1 MKNYSIILIGICL
14 LLSGCNRTSA
24 EIDSS
29 VSESIASIEETETLE
44 QTEVSSVEIEE
55 DEWKTESDE
64 EVASEKYRSNGIIE
78 VSIERIENPIKN
90 EDGEVIAIVYY
101 EKPVV
106 SGDSE
111 AAKKINAFFET
122 EQQSWFGSHKSRL
135 TQGMDSYYDYF
146 YNGVKITEEM
156 SGTEILIEDS
166 LHYVMETRIK
176 YLDENML
183 SILQISDVLIG
194 TRGWSYYGSTFDL
207 STGELIPI
215 TELIEIKPEEIRM
228 ILEERTKGSWFEIE
242 YDELADNNYIITNYD
257 EKVDMRYEYF
267 YDGES
272 YFLIDN
278 WSHRDGYLYKWNGKW
293 GSEYNIQDIQYI
305 LLDWPNSNLTWK
317 ED

>member
-1 MKNYSIILIGICL
+1 MDLI
-14 LLSGCNRTSA
+14 SGTTKEASPA
-24 EIDSS
+24 KAGAQ
-29 VSESIASIEETETLE
+29 SIASIEETETLE

-64 EVASEKYRSNGIIE
+64 EVESAKYKSNGIIE